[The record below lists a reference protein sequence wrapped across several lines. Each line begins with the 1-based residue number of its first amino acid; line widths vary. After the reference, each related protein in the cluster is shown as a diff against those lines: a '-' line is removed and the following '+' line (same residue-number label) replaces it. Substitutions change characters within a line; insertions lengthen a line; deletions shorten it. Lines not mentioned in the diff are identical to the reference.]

1 LTCLCYG
8 HSVKY
13 REAQASVADQQH
25 RLYKATVMSIAM
37 KLMKNKVADYCKK
50 TSNRH
55 QEENYTCDGF
65 FILYKHFYAGEDMPG
80 RPV

>member
-1 LTCLCYG
+1 
-8 HSVKY
+8 
-13 REAQASVADQQH
+13 
-25 RLYKATVMSIAM
+25 MSIAM